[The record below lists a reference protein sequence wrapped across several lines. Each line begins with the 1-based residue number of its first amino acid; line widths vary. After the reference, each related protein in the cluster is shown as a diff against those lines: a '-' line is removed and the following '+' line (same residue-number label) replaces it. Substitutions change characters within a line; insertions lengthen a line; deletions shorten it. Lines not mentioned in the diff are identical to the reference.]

1 MADNQIKPLAPLG
14 PPIRT
19 MLDLQMALRARCDA
33 LEVCFDSIDEE
44 SCFPARYAG
53 KILGPRPTKSL
64 GAQSLPAILACLGV
78 QLALIERPDALASYT
93 PRLAK
98 RQRGAGEPLLAGE
111 NRRRKRNPR
120 IGNSHWGEMMRRIQI
135 MVTNPK
141 QRSAVARA
149 AANARWSATR
159 KLDQA
164 AKATAEYSA
173 TRRPGNGNGKVR

>member
-1 MADNQIKPLAPLG
+1 MADDLIKPLG

-19 MLDLQMALRARCDA
+19 MLDLQMALRARCDE
-33 LEVCFDSIDEE
+33 LEVRFDSIDDE

-53 KILGPRPTKSL
+53 KILGPRPVKSL
-64 GAQSLPAILACLGV
+64 GAQSLPAIMACLGV
-78 QLALIERPDALASYT
+78 QLALIERPDALANYT

-98 RQRGAGEPLLAGE
+98 RRRDAGERVLAEGK
-111 NRRRKRNPR
+111 RRYKHNLRA
-120 IGNSHWGEMMRRIQI
+120 GNSHWGEMMRRIQI

-141 QRSAVARA
+141 QRSVVARH

-164 AKATAEYSA
+164 AKATPEHSG
-173 TRRPGNGNGKVR
+173 TRRPGNGNGVK